1 MSNGKQKTHS
11 GAAKRFRKTAGG
23 YRHRSANRS
32 HLLTGMGR
40 RRKRRLRTQSMIS
53 RHNLTA
59 VRRMLGD

>member
-23 YRHRSANRS
+23 YRFRSANRS

-40 RRKRRLRTQSMIS
+40 RRKRRLCAANMIH
-53 RHNLTA
+53 RHNLAA
-59 VRRMLGD
+59 VKGMLGD